1 MPSNPHTEMWCICI
15 NLYLKIKCTYV
26 QYTGLASPFLHWH
39 SCLPCACRIINTRE
53 SGILIRLQMLF
64 SYTCSYNCVY
74 WISFFRNL
82 LGFYGFFLLMFNFFL
97 FNTCTETIS
106 YSCMSCYFN
115 NEEFIYYSSLKVLF
129 YCFINWCYVF
139 KKKNYWN
146 LRINYITKDTLMSML
161 LTYMKFSYVP
171 INISQSW

>member
-1 MPSNPHTEMWCICI
+1 M
-15 NLYLKIKCTYV
+15 
-26 QYTGLASPFLHWH
+26 
-39 SCLPCACRIINTRE
+39 
-53 SGILIRLQMLF
+53 
-64 SYTCSYNCVY
+64 Y

-115 NEEFIYYSSLKVLF
+115 NEEFIYYSSLKVLL

-146 LRINYITKDTLMSML
+146 LRINYITKDTLMTML
-161 LTYMKFSYVP
+161 LTYMKSSYVP
-171 INISQSW
+171 VYISQLWQNDIVVDTIHNVSVIYMLRANEINCFIRT

>member
-1 MPSNPHTEMWCICI
+1 MPSNPHTEMWCMCI

-82 LGFYGFFLLMFNFFL
+82 LGFYGFFLLMFNFFSFQYMYRNNFLQLYVLL
-97 FNTCTETIS
+97 FQQWRIHLLFFFKS
-106 YSCMSCYFN
+106 FV
-115 NEEFIYYSSLKVLF
+115 LLF
-129 YCFINWCYVF
+129 Y
-139 KKKNYWN
+139 
-146 LRINYITKDTLMSML
+146 
-161 LTYMKFSYVP
+161 
-171 INISQSW
+171 

>member
-1 MPSNPHTEMWCICI
+1 
-15 NLYLKIKCTYV
+15 
-26 QYTGLASPFLHWH
+26 
-39 SCLPCACRIINTRE
+39 
-53 SGILIRLQMLF
+53 MLF

-146 LRINYITKDTLMSML
+146 LRINYITKDTLLSML
-161 LTYMKFSYVP
+161 LTYSVYEIQLCTGIHQPVMVKWHCCRHNPQSFSDIHVNSKWNKLLYQNIVIILLIFHYVQWY
-171 INISQSW
+171 ISLIPLKLP